1 MNKNKNPQTYTV
13 NTFRLRTLCVVF
25 HIVGNFGLDDAESE
39 KLLDQTCGYFG
50 SKNSVFANCGLFR
63 VALVASENGK

>member
-1 MNKNKNPQTYTV
+1 M
-13 NTFRLRTLCVVF
+13 F